1 MTESHRAPRPAD
13 APIAVGP
20 VVSTAVGTVVG
31 TVLTALLV
39 PAETGSGLLR
49 TDWLKPLIDHQCE
62 HGVDG
67 LFVLGTAGQG
77 PLLTTE
83 ERKRVFEAIAEAAGG
98 RLRLVCQVGG
108 ATTEAACELARHAAS
123 AGATCL
129 ASVPP
134 VYYSPDQ
141 RTVDD
146 YYARLMDATG
156 LPLLAYDNPKAT
168 GYAFTAEQLARLCA
182 RGLAGAKIARN
193 EITFIQEL
201 IAAGV
206 TVWTANADL
215 NASGHFAG
223 AAGSIS
229 TISNVA
235 PALFREL
242 RDAARSRDVVRAN
255 DLQRRVTAFARDV
268 RRPIIGGLH
277 YGCARLGLPAG
288 APRSPLR
295 MPDEGE
301 RATIDAAL
309 RRERLLP

>member
-1 MTESHRAPRPAD
+1 MTA
-13 APIAVGP
+13 I
-20 VVSTAVGTVVG
+20 GTL
-31 TVLTALLV
+31 LTALIV
-39 PAETGSGLLR
+39 PAEPGSGTLR

-77 PLLTTE
+77 PLPTVE
-83 ERKRVFEAIAEAAGG
+83 ERKAVFEAVAAAAAG

-108 ATTEAACELARHAAS
+108 TTTEAARELARHAAR
-123 AGATCL
+123 AGASAI

-146 YYARLMDATG
+146 YYGQLIDATD

-168 GYAFTAEQLARLCA
+168 GYAFTAGQLARLGA
-182 RGLAGAKIARN
+182 RGLAGAKVARG

-201 IAAGV
+201 IAAGLP
-206 TVWTANADL
+206 VWTANADL
-215 NASGHFAG
+215 NAAGHFAG

-235 PALFREL
+235 PALFRDL
-242 RDAARSRDVVRAN
+242 RAAARDRDVERAN

-288 APRSPLR
+288 APRPPLR
-295 MPDEGE
+295 MPDQDE

-309 RRERLLP
+309 RREQLLP